1 MASQGQSRGPLISLV
16 RRVLSAL
23 ALAVLAYV
31 GGVSMTALWP
41 ATADTPVY
49 HAEVSLRP
57 WPSST
62 LDVPTVLGDIRADFD
77 GPVPAP
83 GISVTPQI
91 KREITDVLAKRGV
104 SPDSLRP
111 SDAQI
116 KEAVTGALISLA
128 WRFALGAFLTVATV
142 IALLRLRRNGS
153 RAALVQVG
161 ATATVLALAV
171 PPFAGWQTYR
181 VSNVG
186 RIQTTSLLGMV
197 RSNAGMFTDVRN
209 RSQQVS
215 RYVVNTLA
223 LTDSLQRT
231 LTPPEATSPA
241 IRVLFLSDIHGVDQ
255 FPVIKQLIDDEDID
269 AVVDSGDLINFG
281 RVSEAEA
288 AGIFEGIE
296 RLAVP
301 YVFVGGNHDAD
312 APGDEALLRRLAEVP
327 NVTLLE
333 PTRKDYRELDLGGLT
348 IGGFNDP
355 RYYGDSDEDAKDESR
370 QKGRQRDF
378 LNAYG
383 GEPPD
388 IVVSHEPAAVEGIDG
403 DSRLL
408 VNGHVHTPGRNGR
421 RVSVGTFTGGGV
433 FGKRVAADAESGTEK
448 VTSTY
453 SFDVAQFG
461 TSCGLISLT
470 RYAFKDI
477 VEGRPAYQDLSI
489 INGRSIVDPPQGRT
503 CTSGAKPTVRS
514 VE

>member
-1 MASQGQSRGPLISLV
+1 MAEHQRRSRVVTLL
-16 RRVLSAL
+16 RRVLSVL
-23 ALAVLAYV
+23 ALATFAYL

-41 ATADTPVY
+41 ATADTPMY
-49 HAEVSLRP
+49 HADVSLRP

-62 LDVPTVLGDIRADFD
+62 LEVPTVLGDIRADFA
-77 GPVPAP
+77 GPMPAP

-91 KREITDVLAKRGV
+91 KQEITDVLAKEGV

-111 SDAQI
+111 TDAQI
-116 KEAVTGALISLA
+116 REAVTGALLGLA
-128 WRFALGAFLTVATV
+128 WRFALGALLTVGIV
-142 IALLRLRRNGS
+142 LVLLRMRRGGN
-153 RAALVQVG
+153 RAALIQVG
-161 ATATVLALAV
+161 TTASLLALAL
-171 PPFAGWQTYR
+171 PPFAGWQAYR

-186 RIQTTSLLGMV
+186 MIQTTSLLGMV

-223 LTDSLQRT
+223 LTESLQRT
-231 LTPPEATSPA
+231 LTPPDASSPA

-255 FPVIKQLIDDEDID
+255 FPIIKQLIDDEDID

-281 RVSEAEA
+281 RVQEAEA
-288 AGIFEGIE
+288 AGIFDGIE
-296 RLAVP
+296 SLGVP

-312 APGDEALLRRLAEVP
+312 GPRDDALLRRMDEVP
-327 NVTLLE
+327 NVVLLE
-333 PTRKDYRELDLGGLT
+333 PARKTYRRLDLGGLT

-355 RYYGDSDEDAKDESR
+355 RYYGDSDEDAADDEPQR
-370 QKGRQRDF
+370 RRQRDF

-388 IVVSHEPAAVEGIDG
+388 VVVSHEPAAVEGIDG

-408 VNGHVHTPGRNGR
+408 INGHVHTAERDGR

-433 FGKRVAADAESGTEK
+433 FGKRVAENAESGTEK

-453 SFDVAQFG
+453 FFDVAQFG

-489 INGRSIVDPPQGRT
+489 INGRSIVDTPADRT
-503 CTSGAKPTVRS
+503 CTAGAEPKVSS